1 MTRMQLIVWIL
12 AAALALPAAAQES
25 RPELGDF
32 VIARLL
38 AEDGDFGAALDRM
51 DRVVEKNPDDPVVL
65 FERVLILLDAGKV
78 ERAEGDL
85 RRIVNADPNFYDARK
100 LLGRVLLDRS
110 RGNRER
116 VEEALGHLQA
126 AFDMDSDDL
135 GTGLTIA
142 QLLVSFGRT
151 TDAERVLTTLAERY
165 PDHRAVN
172 YQYALLLTKLDRGA
186 EARKYLERVIEGD
199 PTYGAAVFQL
209 VEIYQQAKEWEKA
222 SQVLAPMIE
231 AEPLN
236 LDLQRQRAY
245 FLLRA
250 GRTAEA
256 RTNFEQILAA
266 DPKDDRVRF
275 FLAESLSDL
284 DHLEEAEQIY
294 RALLVKSPN
303 EPDYLVSF
311 GLNLLG
317 QRKYDEAAAAFKTLL
332 EQNGLQSS
340 IRNMAE
346 TQLAA
351 IEHFRGNYDVALER
365 SLAVLQKSLQLNTQ
379 AMNIALDVYRKKKD
393 FASGSALI
401 ERAIK
406 EYGTDPFL
414 GARQV
419 EFLVRAE
426 KGKEA
431 ETVAAAQVKS
441 GRRGAIAIAEAYMQ
455 LEKYDRGI
463 AILETLRAETPEDI
477 DILFQLGASLER
489 ADRVP
494 EAEKIFLSILERNAR
509 HSPTQNYLGYMWAD
523 RNVNLDRAASM
534 LVDAVEQEPRNGA
547 YLDSLGWVYF
557 RMGKLD
563 LAEKYLM
570 EAAEILPRD
579 ATVQEH
585 LGDLNAQKG
594 QWKRALE
601 LYRVALDLGP
611 DDTDEQ
617 ELRTKIAE
625 AEQKGEPAP

>member
-1 MTRMQLIVWIL
+1 MRLIVL
-12 AAALALPAAAQES
+12 TLVAALALPAAAQES
-25 RPELGDF
+25 RPDYGDF
-32 VIARLL
+32 VIARLF

-51 DRVVEKNPDDPVVL
+51 DRVVEKNPGDPVVL
-65 FERVLILLDAGKV
+65 FERAMILLDAGKF
-78 ERAEGDL
+78 ERAENDL
-85 RRIVNADPNFYDARK
+85 RKIVNADPNFYDARK

-116 VEEALGHLQA
+116 VEEALGHLRA
-126 AFDMDSDDL
+126 AFDMDPDDL
-135 GTGLTIA
+135 GTGLTIS
-142 QLLVSFGRT
+142 QILVSFGQT
-151 TDAERVLTTLAERY
+151 TEAERVLTTLAERY

-172 YQYALLLTKLDRGA
+172 YQYALVLTKLGRA
-186 EARKYLERVIEGD
+186 EESRKYLERVVDVD

-222 SQVLAPMIE
+222 AQVLMPMIE

-236 LDLQRQRAY
+236 LDLKRQRAY
-245 FLLRA
+245 FLLR
-250 GRTAEA
+250 GGKSEEA
-256 RTNFEQILAA
+256 RARFEEILKL

-275 FLAESLSDL
+275 FLAEALSDL
-284 DHLEEAEQIY
+284 EHLEEAEKIY
-294 RALLVKSPN
+294 RELLVKSPN

-317 QRKYDEAAAAFKTLL
+317 QRKYDDAAAAFKTLL

-340 IRNMAE
+340 IRNRAE

-365 SLAVLQKSLQLNTQ
+365 ALAVLQKALQLNTQ
-379 AMNIALDVYRKKKD
+379 AMNIALDVYRRKKD
-393 FASGSALI
+393 YASASALV
-401 ERAIK
+401 EKAIR
-406 EYGTDPFL
+406 EFGTDPYL

-426 KGKEA
+426 KLKEA
-431 ETVAAAQVKS
+431 ESIAAAQVKS
-441 GRRGAIAIAEAYMQ
+441 GRRGALAIAEAYMQ

-463 AILETLRAETPEDI
+463 AILEKLRAETPDDI

-494 EAEKIFLSILERNAR
+494 EAEKVFLSILDRQAR

-523 RNVNLDRAASM
+523 RNVNLDRAATM
-534 LVDAVEQEPRNGA
+534 LIDAVAQEPRNGA
-547 YLDSLGWVYF
+547 YVDSLGWVYF

-563 LAEKYLM
+563 LAEKYLTQ
-570 EAAEILPRD
+570 AAEILPRD

-585 LGDLNAQKG
+585 LGDLFARKG
-594 QWKRALE
+594 HWKLAAE
-601 LYRVALDLGP
+601 KYRVALDLGP
-611 DDTDEQ
+611 DETDEA
-617 ELRTKIAE
+617 ELKTKIAD
-625 AEQKGEPAP
+625 AEQKGEPAK